1 MPKNSTLLVQDDKGH
16 PIVSQWMLPHALS
29 QVCDEIHKE
38 MEDTKPSLQMK
49 MSKVSLK
56 FLEEWDIEKIMGP
69 VAHNTTPTLSLVL
82 DAAIE
87 SKASHSKP
95 KTVKSKNQCTA
106 SLIIMTQPHFL
117 CSKFSAKV
125 QIGLGLQAWACD
137 TLRQMIHM
145 DLSCRILL

>member
-1 MPKNSTLLVQDDKGH
+1 MPKNSTLLIQDDKGH

-106 SLIIMTQPHFL
+106 SLIIMAQPISYAPSSL
-117 CSKFSAKV
+117 QKCK
-125 QIGLGLQAWACD
+125 LGLVYR
-137 TLRQMIHM
+137 LGHVVH
-145 DLSCRILL
+145 